1 VLIVRT
7 GGELAIIF
15 ADTATRD
22 LWAAG
27 LTVLIDFA
35 GMPTALA
42 ARRPRTVWL
51 ENLVVAAEMQRA
63 FLKEKEGLQAWGAAQ
78 AAVYWFERR
87 YLQRLGLVRTIANT
101 ADSAV
106 HWLESLSTWR

>member
-1 VLIVRT
+1 MLGDLGCILPRVPAVVVRA

-22 LWAAG
+22 LWVTG

-35 GMPTALA
+35 GMPKSLA

-51 ENLVVAAEMQRA
+51 ENLVVAAGEHNRFQKS
-63 FLKEKEGLQAWGAAQ
+63 LLEED
-78 AAVYWFERR
+78 VSHNS
-87 YLQRLGLVRTIANT
+87 TT
-101 ADSAV
+101 AC
-106 HWLESLSTWR
+106 R